1 MAFLHAYTKLMD
13 TKFDDINLNKEGHE
27 IST

>member
-1 MAFLHAYTKLMD
+1 MAFLHAYSKLMD
-13 TKFDDINLNKEGHE
+13 TKIDDINLNKEGHE